1 MIFIVSLQRFL
12 NKILS
17 IMKDNITLS
26 ELELPQ
32 LRQMVLENSQR
43 INKNETQINEMNM
56 KISEQEQKDREREEW
71 WEKAR
76 REEERARQA
85 HNRDI
90 QEIRELQKAFQRQLI
105 EQSVSNDLALKKSRR
120 EFDKQMQESRELHNQ
135 TMAEIR
141 ETGKYIKETGD
152 YIKETGDYIRE
163 TGDYIRETGDYIR
176 ETGNQIRDMVVE
188 IRGITGHIMEGLI
201 STTAEKLFQDA
212 GFDLINKGKNLKRKL
227 KARNLEMEVDV
238 LLSNDETAVP
248 IEVKSNC
255 TKGDIDHF
263 LEAMGKFRTLFPEYA
278 GHEVIAGIAALNYE
292 RDAYEHAQQQGLLVI
307 HVSSDYIFSIAPFDK
322 QKLKRF

>member
-1 MIFIVSLQRFL
+1 
-12 NKILS
+12 
-17 IMKDNITLS
+17 MKDNITLS

-163 TGDYIRETGDYIR
+163 TGDYIRETG
-176 ETGNQIRDMVVE
+176 NQIRDMVVE

-238 LLSNDETAVP
+238 LLSNDETAFP

-292 RDAYEHAQQQGLLVI
+292 RDAYEYTQRQGLLVI

>member
-1 MIFIVSLQRFL
+1 
-12 NKILS
+12 
-17 IMKDNITLS
+17 
-26 ELELPQ
+26 
-32 LRQMVLENSQR
+32 
-43 INKNETQINEMNM
+43 
-56 KISEQEQKDREREEW
+56 
-71 WEKAR
+71 
-76 REEERARQA
+76 
-85 HNRDI
+85 
-90 QEIRELQKAFQRQLI
+90 
-105 EQSVSNDLALKKSRR
+105 
-120 EFDKQMQESRELHNQ
+120 
-135 TMAEIR
+135 
-141 ETGKYIKETGD
+141 
-152 YIKETGDYIRE
+152 
-163 TGDYIRETGDYIR
+163 
-176 ETGNQIRDMVVE
+176 MVVE

-238 LLSNDETAVP
+238 LLDNATTAVP

-292 RDAYEHAQQQGLLVI
+292 KDAYEHAQQQGLLVI

>member
-1 MIFIVSLQRFL
+1 MLIFIVSLQRFL

-17 IMKDNITLS
+17 ITKDNITLS

-71 WEKAR
+71 WEEAR

-135 TMAEIR
+135 TMAE
-141 ETGKYIKETGD
+141 
-152 YIKETGDYIRE
+152 
-163 TGDYIRETGDYIR
+163 IRETGDYIR

-292 RDAYEHAQQQGLLVI
+292 KDAYEHAQQQGLLVI

>member
-1 MIFIVSLQRFL
+1 
-12 NKILS
+12 
-17 IMKDNITLS
+17 MKDNITLS

-71 WEKAR
+71 WEEAR

-141 ETGKYIKETGD
+141 ETGKYIK
-152 YIKETGDYIRE
+152 
-163 TGDYIRETGDYIR
+163 ETGDYIR

>member
-71 WEKAR
+71 WEEAR

-141 ETGKYIKETGD
+141 ETGKYIK
-152 YIKETGDYIRE
+152 
-163 TGDYIRETGDYIR
+163 ETGDYIR